1 MTTAS
6 IHPTPRL
13 LIDQLVARRSLATD
27 IAAVGV
33 GALIVALLAQV
44 SIPLWPVPITGQ
56 TLAVILVGAALGSKH
71 GAAAL
76 TVYALA
82 GLAGAPVF
90 ANFTG
95 GPGSI
100 FLPSFGFV
108 IGFIAAAAAMGWLT
122 ERFALSNRPVLSF
135 AAFTGASIIPF
146 LFGVPY
152 IAMIL
157 SGMGVEVTF
166 NSVMTAG
173 VYPFI
178 VGGVIKAALAAGL
191 MPLAWKI
198 AGKLRREAE

>member
-1 MTTAS
+1 MTTLS
-6 IHPTPRL
+6 IQPTPRVL
-13 LIDQLVARRSLATD
+13 VDQLVARRSLATD

-33 GALIVALLAQV
+33 GALVVALLAQV

-56 TLAVILVGAALGSKH
+56 TLAVILVGTALGSKR

-95 GPGSI
+95 GPGSF

-108 IGFIAAAAAMGWLT
+108 IGFIATAAAIGWLT
-122 ERFALSNRPVLSF
+122 ERFSLSNRPIISF
-135 AAFTGASIIPF
+135 AAFTATSVIPF

-152 IAMIL
+152 MAMIL
-157 SGMGVEVTF
+157 SGMGVDITF
-166 NSVMTAG
+166 DSVMAAG

-178 VGGVIKAALAAGL
+178 VGGLIKAALAAAL

-198 AGKLRREAE
+198 AGRLRRKAE